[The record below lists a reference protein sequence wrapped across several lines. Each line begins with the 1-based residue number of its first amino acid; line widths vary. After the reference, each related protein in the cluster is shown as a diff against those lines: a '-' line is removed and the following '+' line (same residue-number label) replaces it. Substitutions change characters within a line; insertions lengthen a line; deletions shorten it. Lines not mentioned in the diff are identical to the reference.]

1 MKDFEMKIR
10 VETDMR
16 VRSYMFVLHTRIIIS
31 HSNIQVREM
40 QERMSIQ
47 TKRMASKLIDRFSR
61 KSVLKNVFSRL
72 REYTRKS
79 RQSRLDRMRKVRN
92 VLWSYMCKSE
102 FQIKRRA
109 VAIWRQNTVLNRKT
123 LERVSRRL
131 YSIWKR
137 RNLRDAI
144 SRMTAFPKF
153 DEISN
158 TKSEIKVRLM
168 NHWERHREKHFLRR
182 ILVSWRSVAARSSL
196 ARRHRQIQLDKYES
210 EERLRAS
217 VEAERQQMLDEMS
230 SSIHDITFVANRSVL
245 YVCIL
250 FFC

>member
-1 MKDFEMKIR
+1 M
-10 VETDMR
+10 
-16 VRSYMFVLHTRIIIS
+16 
-31 HSNIQVREM
+31 
-40 QERMSIQ
+40 
-47 TKRMASKLIDRFSR
+47 
-61 KSVLKNVFSRL
+61 
-72 REYTRKS
+72 
-79 RQSRLDRMRKVRN
+79 
-92 VLWSYMCKSE
+92 
-102 FQIKRRA
+102 
-109 VAIWRQNTVLNRKT
+109 LNRET

-137 RNLRDAI
+137 RNLRDAL
-144 SRMTAFPKF
+144 SRMTAFPNKF
-153 DEISN
+153 DKISS

-210 EERLRAS
+210 EERLRAR

-245 YVCIL
+245 YVCVCY
-250 FFC
+250 FC